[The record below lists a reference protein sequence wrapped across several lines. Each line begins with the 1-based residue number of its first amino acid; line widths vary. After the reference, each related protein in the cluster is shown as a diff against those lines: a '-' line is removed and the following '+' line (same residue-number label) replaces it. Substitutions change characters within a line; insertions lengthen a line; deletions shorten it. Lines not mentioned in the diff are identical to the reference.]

1 MSLLLITNRVVKP
14 WLVSRIKVYIL
25 KSTFFTKLF
34 CMRYFA
40 LNDLDKK
47 IEQYLDFDNG
57 YFVELGANDGV
68 NQSNTLFFE
77 KFRMWKGLLIE
88 PYQPNYKEL
97 IRNRGSNNYFKNAA
111 CVGPTY
117 TKPTVN
123 LAYSNLMTSTLG
135 VKSEISNPVEHANQG
150 VAFWGGYTFLFEAPA
165 FTLDS
170 ILIEAGAPFLIDFL
184 SLDVEG
190 VELEILK
197 GVDHSKFRFRYIC
210 VESRQFDELNEYLQS
225 QEYDYVDSLSN
236 HDYLFRDI
244 AKFS

>member
-1 MSLLLITNRVVKP
+1 MRLLSVTNRVVKP
-14 WLVSRIKVYIL
+14 WMVSRVKVLIL
-25 KSTFFTKLF
+25 KSTLFTKLF
-34 CMRYFA
+34 RMRYFA

-47 IEQYLDFDNG
+47 IERYLDFDDG

-77 KFRMWKGLLIE
+77 RVRMWKGVLIE
-88 PYQPNYKEL
+88 PYQPNYKDL
-97 IRNRGSNNYFKNAA
+97 IRNRSSNNYFKNAA

-117 TKPTVN
+117 MKPTVE

-135 VKSEISNPVEHANQG
+135 VKSEISSPVEHADQG
-150 VAFWGGYTFLFEAPA
+150 AAFWGGNIFLFEAPA

-197 GVDHSKFRFRYIC
+197 GVNHSKFRFRYIC
-210 VESRQFDELNEYLQS
+210 VESRQFDELQEYLLS
-225 QEYDYVDSLSN
+225 QEYDYVDALSN
-236 HDYLFRDI
+236 HDYLFRYI